1 MKSLCVITIKL
12 NKLTDVSYQMTVG
25 GAFVYVC
32 DTCERGRVKEFE
44 QRSRY
49 ITRSVITL
57 LFPWTPSTAL

>member
-1 MKSLCVITIKL
+1 
-12 NKLTDVSYQMTVG
+12 MTVG

-32 DTCERGRVKEFE
+32 DNCERGRVKEFE

-57 LFPWTPSTAL
+57 FFPMDPEHRVIMESQCTSKLYFSGVMT